1 MAFSGWP
8 MTAID
13 FFDGLEE
20 DNSREYWLANRATYD
35 RDVRAPMET
44 LLEEL
49 ADEFGHAKI
58 FRPNRDIRFSVDKS
72 PYKTTIAATLEG
84 AGYVQLSAAGLA
96 VGAGMY
102 WMASDQLARFR
113 FAVAAER
120 TGSQLE
126 ALVAQQRRAGV
137 EVTAH
142 DSLKTAPRGYPRD
155 HPRIELLRLKG
166 LITWREWAV
175 APWLA
180 TTRAKT
186 RVVEFLRGSRPILGW
201 LDANVGPSTLPDP
214 ARR

>member
-8 MTAID
+8 MAAID

-20 DNSREYWLANRATYD
+20 NNSREYWQANRAAYD
-35 RDVRAPMET
+35 RDVRAPMEA
-44 LLEEL
+44 LLDEL
-49 ADEFGHAKI
+49 ADEFGLAKI
-58 FRPNRDIRFSVDKS
+58 FRPNRDVRFSADKS
-72 PYKTTIAATLEG
+72 PYKTTIAGTLEG

-102 WMASDQLARFR
+102 WMAPDQLERFR
-113 FAVAAER
+113 VAVATDR
-120 TGSQLE
+120 TGAELE
-126 ALVAQQRRAGV
+126 SLVAQQRKAGV

-142 DSLKTAPRGYPRD
+142 DSLKTAPRGYPKD

-166 LITWREWAV
+166 LITWREWPV

-180 TTRAKT
+180 TSKAKT
-186 RVVEFLRGSRPILGW
+186 RVVEFLRGSRPILEW
-201 LDANVGPSTLPDP
+201 LDANVGPSTLPEP